1 MKQEVAAAETSVAGN
16 SCGVC
21 PIKTGDR
28 VVKLLDEWDLEN
40 PYGVWFTDADV
51 RQIPD
56 FLGGTRNTRMSV
68 EQFAPTKRYIIYMRV
83 GDGLHVWNER
93 ILKEVT

>member
-21 PIKTGDR
+21 PIQTGDR
-28 VVKLLDEWDLEN
+28 VVKLLTSGAWN

-51 RQIPD
+51 RQIPVFSGD
-56 FLGGTRNTRMSV
+56 ARNTRVSV
-68 EQFAPTKRYIIYMRV
+68 EQFDPTKRYIIYTRV
-83 GDGLHVWNER
+83 CDGLRTYGER

>member
-21 PIKTGDR
+21 PIQTGDR
-28 VVKLLDEWDLEN
+28 TVRQLLVRLDH
-40 PYGVWFTDADV
+40 PSGVWFTDADV

-56 FLGGTRNTRMSV
+56 F
-68 EQFAPTKRYIIYMRV
+68 F
-83 GDGLHVWNER
+83 GDIEER
-93 ILKEVT
+93 TGEC